1 MADVA
6 PASQPVNPV
15 EIGAVREAWLF
26 TRGVTSVRIVRASTR
41 ARMFLHVYGP
51 DTDTDLQEFDDVLCC
66 MRYQAELERRL
77 VGEGFA
83 LARFMGERRNGSD
96 RRGAARGSES
106 DRRRAPLTAV
116 ARHD

>member
-1 MADVA
+1 MAEVD
-6 PASQPVNPV
+6 PAQPLNSA

-26 TRGVTSVRIVRASTR
+26 TRGVKSVRIVRASSK

-51 DTDTDLQEFDDVLCC
+51 DTDTELQEFDDVLCC

-77 VGEGFA
+77 VGQGFA
-83 LARFMGERRNGSD
+83 LDRFMGERRSGAD
-96 RRGAARGSES
+96 RRGAARGS

-116 ARHD
+116 ERHA